1 MAAELG
7 VQGFLLLFHSAAEPQ
22 PKHFGKRSS
31 VSVQLQPLISFCNLP
46 T

>member
-7 VQGFLLLFHSAAEPQ
+7 VQGFLLLVHRIVPVLFAPFPDEILFAAEIDLMCC
-22 PKHFGKRSS
+22 S
-31 VSVQLQPLISFCNLP
+31 